1 MEYGAMRNVIDV
13 TQESKFMRYT
23 TALLLALS
31 VIALLAGCAS
41 RPAFVVPTAP
51 PPVTYAEPPLV
62 DTAHQ
67 DGFAD
72 GLRIGE
78 RDRVEG
84 HSYRPTYGDRYS
96 NTPGYYAQL
105 GGPFWQYRSA
115 YRDAYMRGYHQ
126 GYERG

>member
-1 MEYGAMRNVIDV
+1 
-13 TQESKFMRYT
+13 MRYS
-23 TALLLALS
+23 TAGLLALS
-31 VIALLAGCAS
+31 AIALLAGCA
-41 RPAFVVPTAP
+41 RQPAFYVAPPPPAP
-51 PPVTYAEPPLV
+51 PPVTYTEPPIV
-62 DTAHQ
+62 HTAHQ

-84 HSYRPTYGDRYS
+84 HSYRPTYGDRYA

-105 GGPFWQYRSA
+105 GGPFWQYQSA
-115 YRDAYMRGYHQ
+115 YRDAYMRGYHK